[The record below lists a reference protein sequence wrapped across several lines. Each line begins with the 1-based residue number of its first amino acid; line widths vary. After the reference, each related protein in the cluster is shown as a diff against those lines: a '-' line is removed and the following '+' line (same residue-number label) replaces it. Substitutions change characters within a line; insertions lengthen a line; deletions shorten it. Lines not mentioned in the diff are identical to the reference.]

1 MSTQTKTPEPRAP
14 TLAHAI
20 VSREEWV
27 KTRKE
32 LLKKEKEFTGN
43 AMNLAGNAARCL
55 GSKSKSLTCLTPRR
69 AKKR

>member
-1 MSTQTKTPEPRAP
+1 MSTQTKPPEPRAP

-43 AMNLAGNAARCL
+43 AMNLAVSVAEPEVRGWQTHLQTIIIVC
-55 GSKSKSLTCLTPRR
+55 
-69 AKKR
+69 